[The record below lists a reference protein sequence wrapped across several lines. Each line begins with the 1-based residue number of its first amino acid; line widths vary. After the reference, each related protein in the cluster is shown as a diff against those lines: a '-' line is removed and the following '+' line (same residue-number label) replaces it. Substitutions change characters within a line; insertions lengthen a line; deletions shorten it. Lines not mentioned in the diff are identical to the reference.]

1 MAWNV
6 KLDMNKYE
14 QFYLNLE
21 QEFSF
26 GFLINTGF
34 GVRFAGC
41 LQGAESS

>member
-1 MAWNV
+1 VLYLDVFFIFLWEILTMAWNV

-26 GFLINTGF
+26 NMLW
-34 GVRFAGC
+34 
-41 LQGAESS
+41 